1 MTAGLYF
8 LKLELN
14 YLDDSTFNTVLTDA
28 QRWRYIQLYLL
39 AKKLNEGGTF
49 TRHGHQL
56 THQDIA
62 WHLHMAPEKLQED
75 LDALTQIGLV
85 EVNGHGPCLVKFVE
99 EQETAHTAAER
110 IADFRERETEK
121 KHGSNEPVT
130 PRYTE
135 SESESDIESES
146 EESQS
151 VQLMT
156 TDDLSTPDLKPEL
169 CSQGGIPP
177 KYSRRIIANDQIT
190 SEDLLAELARNYSR
204 MGKAKG
210 QVKNPGV
217 ITGINLTASPVEKAT
232 ADWYDHS
239 RWGHLPEPIKKKLG
253 LVIPSGDGD
262 LDNLGGLA
270 IRKEIRG
277 KTVENKVR
285 NWLGGKA

>member
-62 WHLHMAPEKLQED
+62 WYLHMNPDQLQED
-75 LDALTQIGLV
+75 LDSLTQIGLV

-99 EQETAHTAAER
+99 EQDTPHTAAER

-121 KHGSNEPVT
+121 KHGNNEPVT
-130 PRYTE
+130 SRYTE

-156 TDDLSTPDLKPEL
+156 TDDLSTTDLKADL
-169 CSQGGIPP
+169 CSKAGIPG
-177 KYSRRIIANDQIT
+177 KFSRRIIANDQIT
-190 SEDLLAELARNYSR
+190 TEDLLAELARNYSR
-204 MGKAKG
+204 VGKAKG

-217 ITGINLTASPVEKAT
+217 ITGMNLSASPVEKA
-232 ADWYDHS
+232 AAEWYDHS
-239 RWGHLPEPIKKKLG
+239 RWGHLPEPIKKKLEI
-253 LVIPSGDGD
+253 VIPSDDGD

-270 IRKEIRG
+270 IRTELRG
-277 KTVENKVR
+277 EAVTKK
-285 NWLGGKA
+285 LSKFFGGGS